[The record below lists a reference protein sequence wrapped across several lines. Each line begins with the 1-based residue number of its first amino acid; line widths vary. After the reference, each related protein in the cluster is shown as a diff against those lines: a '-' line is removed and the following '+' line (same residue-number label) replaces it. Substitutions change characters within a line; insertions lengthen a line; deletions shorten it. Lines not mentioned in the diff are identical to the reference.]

1 MGLLVSQ
8 ASHTRWICDIIVM
21 ALARLDEQLA
31 ALEGKLREADG
42 HVQHL
47 LGHSTALWL
56 GDGSAAPGQE
66 HAFAQNGSNGTV
78 ERSNTEQQSEQG
90 GAAS

>member
-1 MGLLVSQ
+1 
-8 ASHTRWICDIIVM
+8 M

-31 ALEGKLREADG
+31 ELEGKLREADG

-66 HAFAQNGSNGTV
+66 HDSVQNISNGTA
-78 ERSNTEQQSEQG
+78 ENSNAEQQSERS
-90 GAAS
+90 GAAT